1 MDIILEQNNGYKRYA
16 LEKSTN
22 NTFYIVKKNVQFN
35 HESKVSDIT
44 NINNTELNSDSEDSL
59 ANVKHSESVLPNFW
73 IILKLQTDQKGNNF
87 KNNNKVITVLF
98 NVYFH
103 CR

>member
-1 MDIILEQNNGYKRYA
+1 MDIILEQNNGYRRYG

-22 NTFYIVKKNVQFN
+22 NTFYIVKKNVQFR
-35 HESKVSDIT
+35 HESKVSDY
-44 NINNTELNSDSEDSL
+44 TEMNSDSEDSL